1 MREADEMSWREE
13 IKKEESMV
21 SRRTMRIELEN
32 LREKLEKEENSKMAV
47 IFAISYLDTL
57 ITGLKR

>member
-1 MREADEMSWREE
+1 VIEMSWREE

-21 SRRTMRIELEN
+21 SRRTIRIQLEN

-47 IFAISYLDTL
+47 IFAIGYLDTI

>member
-47 IFAISYLDTL
+47 IFAISYLDTI

>member
-1 MREADEMSWREE
+1 
-13 IKKEESMV
+13 
-21 SRRTMRIELEN
+21 MRIELEN

>member
-1 MREADEMSWREE
+1 MSWKEE

-21 SRRTMRIELEN
+21 SKRTMRIELEN
-32 LREKLEKEENSKMAV
+32 LRQKLEKEENSKMAV
-47 IFAISYLDTL
+47 EFAIGYLDTI

>member
-1 MREADEMSWREE
+1 MSWREE